1 MNKITLNK
9 KVFQILSDAA
19 EQKEKTNNITCSPM
33 FPFVVCFKWVDGRG
47 EPVSE
52 QVDALRTG
60 VRQAWNDYF
69 SDDKVMSGSF
79 DKLRKRLK
87 HLVSYLEVE
96 VKNGRIK

>member
-1 MNKITLNK
+1 MKKITLNK
-9 KVFQILSDAA
+9 KVFQILSDAV
-19 EQKEKTNNITCSPM
+19 EQMEKTNNITCSPL
-33 FPFVVCFKWVDGRG
+33 FPFIVCFKWVDGRG

-52 QVDALRTG
+52 QVEALRTG

-69 SDDKVMSGSF
+69 IEDKASGSF

-96 VKNGRIK
+96 VINGRIK

>member
-9 KVFQILSDAA
+9 KVFQILSDAV
-19 EQKEKTNNITCSPM
+19 EQMEKTNNITCSPL
-33 FPFVVCFKWVDGRG
+33 FPFIVCFKWVDGRG

-52 QVDALRTG
+52 QVEALRTG

-69 SDDKVMSGSF
+69 IEDKASGSF

-96 VKNGRIK
+96 VINGRIK

>member
-1 MNKITLNK
+1 MKKITLNK
-9 KVFQILSDAA
+9 KVVQILSDAV
-19 EQKEKTNNITCSPM
+19 EQMEKTNNITCSPL
-33 FPFVVCFKWVDGRG
+33 FPFIVCFKWVDGRG

-52 QVDALRTG
+52 QVEALRTG

-69 SDDKVMSGSF
+69 IEDKASGSF

-96 VKNGRIK
+96 VINGRIK

>member
-9 KVFQILSDAA
+9 KVFQTLSDAV
-19 EQKEKTNNITCSPM
+19 EQMEKTNNITCTPM

-52 QVDALRTG
+52 QVEALRTG

-69 SDDKVMSGSF
+69 SEDKESGSF
-79 DKLRKRLK
+79 DKLHKRLK

>member
-9 KVFQILSDAA
+9 KIFQILSDAV
-19 EQKEKTNNITCSPM
+19 EQMEKTNRITPSPL
-33 FPFVVCFKWVDGRG
+33 FPFVMCFKWVDGRG

-52 QVDALRTG
+52 QVEALRTG

-69 SDDKVMSGSF
+69 SDDKVSGSF

-96 VKNGRIK
+96 VKNGRIKE

>member
-9 KVFQILSDAA
+9 KVFQILSDAV
-19 EQKEKTNNITCSPM
+19 EQMEKTNNITCSPL
-33 FPFVVCFKWVDGRG
+33 FPFIVCFKWVDGRG

-52 QVDALRTG
+52 QVEALRTG

-69 SDDKVMSGSF
+69 IEDKESGSF

-96 VKNGRIK
+96 VINGRIK